1 MNIECLAIPE
11 VLVLT
16 PVVRADA
23 RGSFHES
30 WQEARYAEAGL
41 PSRWVQDNVSRSGRS
56 VLRGL
61 HFQHPRGQGK
71 LLSVLAGEIL
81 DVAVDVR
88 RGSPTFGCGVSL
100 SLSSENHRQL
110 YVPTGF
116 AHGFLV
122 VSESAVVHYKCTEYY
137 RPESEHVLAWNDPA
151 LQLTW
156 PVAEPIMSAKDAR
169 GRRLAEFDDA
179 ELPPFVVAGA

>member
-1 MNIECLAIPE
+1 MNVDRTAIPE

-16 PVVRADA
+16 PVMREDP

-41 PSRWVQDNVSRSGRS
+41 PSGWVQDNVSRSGRA

-71 LLSVLAGEIL
+71 LICVLAGEVL

-88 RGSPTFGCGVSL
+88 RGSPTFGRSVSM
-100 SLSSENHRQL
+100 SLSSENHRQM
-110 YVPTGF
+110 YVPAGF

-122 VSESAVVHYKCTEYY
+122 VSDRAVVHYKCTEYY

-151 LQLTW
+151 LQLSW
-156 PVAEPIMSAKDAR
+156 PVADPIMSAKDAE

-179 ELPPFVVAGA
+179 ELPPFVAPGV